1 MLDATPSAR
10 LGSRAFAM
18 NAVPLPP
25 RPLRLFLIDDHPVVR
40 EGLAREI
47 AESADLEVVGEADTA
62 AEALARAPEARPDVI
77 TVDLLL
83 PDRDGPDLI
92 TALRALVPEA
102 RLVVVS
108 AFDDEYRVT
117 EALRAGAHGYI
128 LKTAPVSEI
137 VEAIRDA
144 VAGGTP
150 LSPTLTEG
158 VLRAMR
164 RTSRGHGLGGGLDA
178 LTPRELQVLRL
189 FASGRPTREVA
200 QNLGISPKTVE
211 THRIRIYDKLGV
223 KGVVDLTR
231 LAVRAGLVR
240 A

>member
-1 MLDATPSAR
+1 MIAVPSAPH
-10 LGSRAFAM
+10 A
-18 NAVPLPP
+18 
-25 RPLRLFLIDDHPVVR
+25 LRLFLIDDHPVVR
-40 EGLAREI
+40 EAIARELAASPDI
-47 AESADLEVVGEADTA
+47 SIVGEADTA
-62 AEALARAPEARPDVI
+62 ADALSRAPEARPDVI
-77 TVDLLL
+77 VVDLQL

-92 TALRALVPEA
+92 GALRAQLPAA
-102 RLVVVS
+102 RLVVLS
-108 AFDDEYRVT
+108 AYDDEYRVT

-128 LKTAPVSEI
+128 LKTATVDEI
-137 VEAIRDA
+137 LAAIREV

-150 LSPTLTEG
+150 LSPSLTEG
-158 VLRAMR
+158 VLRSMR
-164 RTSRGHGLGGGLDA
+164 RTGRGHGLGGGLDA

-189 FASGRPTREVA
+189 FASGRSTREVA
-200 QNLGISPKTVE
+200 QALGISPKTVE

>member
-1 MLDATPSAR
+1 
-10 LGSRAFAM
+10 M
-18 NAVPLPP
+18 NAVPSLP

-40 EGLAREI
+40 ECLAREI
-47 AESADLEVVGEADTA
+47 AGRPDLKVVGQADTA
-62 AEALARAPEARPDVI
+62 AEALERVPKARPDVI

-92 TALRALVPEA
+92 TALRALVPKA

-108 AFDDEYRVT
+108 SLDDQYRVT

-137 VEAIRDA
+137 IDALREA

-150 LSPTLTEG
+150 ISPTLADG
-158 VLRAMR
+158 VLRAMHR
-164 RTSRGHGLGGGLDA
+164 NGRGHGLGGGLDA
-178 LTPRELQVLRL
+178 LTARELQVLRL
-189 FASGRPTREVA
+189 FASGRSTREVA
-200 QNLGISPKTVE
+200 QSLTISPKTVE

-231 LAVRAGLVR
+231 LAMRVGLVR